1 MQNGFLVDNW
11 KLSKDPKIRE
21 WAREWAREGGHTS
34 ERARTTVWTRAEVD
48 LPAEIPAST
57 VECYSAPARTD
68 GQDSSPAVEAHTASH
83 TSRPQDRSLQ
93 SSSAASRGSTQ
104 HVDSP
109 RTPSA
114 PSPKALAL
122 GNGRLHL
129 SNILSHPPAQPD
141 YPPRLSGIDP
151 QHVQMVPPPL
161 PSSSDEV
168 IAYVAARASLNETL
182 PVTGSDKIPST
193 QTPDPEQ
200 SPRPR
205 SPGHS
210 RLTPQLLDWGSEV
223 GRIREMMSQLEERK
237 TKKTTIFEEA
247 QELQQKKEE
256 AVALAVQ
263 LEADVQEAR
272 KRMSAASQEAEEFE
286 NEVKKRTAGLLG
298 SVS

>member
-1 MQNGFLVDNW
+1 NHS
-11 KLSKDPKIRE
+11 KSKDPKFRE
-21 WAREWAREGGHTS
+21 WAREWAREGGHTP

-48 LPAEIPAST
+48 LPAEVPAST
-57 VECYSAPARTD
+57 VECYSATARTD
-68 GQDSSPAVEAHTASH
+68 GQDNDPAVQAPTGYHI
-83 TSRPQDRSLQ
+83 SRPQDRSVQ

-114 PSPKALAL
+114 PPPRALAL

-129 SNILSHPPAQPD
+129 SNILSHPPAHPD
-141 YPPRLSGIDP
+141 HPPSISGIDSH
-151 QHVQMVPPPL
+151 HVQVVPPPP
-161 PSSSDEV
+161 PSSSEE
-168 IAYVAARASLNETL
+168 AFGYAAAGASLNETL
-182 PVTGSDKIPST
+182 PATGSDKTPST
-193 QTPDPEQ
+193 QTPDPEH

-210 RLTPQLLDWGSEV
+210 RLAPQLLDWGSEV

-237 TKKTTIFEEA
+237 TRKMTISKEA

-256 AVALAVQ
+256 AVAVAVQ
-263 LEADVQEAR
+263 LEAELQEAR

-286 NEVKKRTAGLLG
+286 NEVKQRTAILLG